1 MYYFTHYYQ
10 PKQCT
15 TGKCILCLY
24 LYVVKSVHFGKTV
37 VMCFSFLSPASWLV
51 SALHTTTEMR
61 IKQSSSAWSPRSC
74 TISHTAQTASPVK
87 RPRWGWQNPFT
98 VSSALFPRAQTE
110 IVTYAHIVRKYPTAL
125 LFGWSH
131 GITVLKELINHQ
143 IKCVHA
149 WVFCFHACRA
159 HWGCGNSFFCFFCIS
174 WWGIIYIS
182 LKLIIRSLLNA
193 EGSGAPSL
201 PESLL
206 LMLNLMHAVCL
217 YSCLLE
223 SPAVISSAHL
233 VRFLIA
239 DDGKPA

>member
-1 MYYFTHYYQ
+1 MGCFTCTLLHTITNNNIYGKEVYFVF
-10 PKQCT
+10 
-15 TGKCILCLY
+15 IS
-24 LYVVKSVHFGKTV
+24 YVVKSVHYGNTV
-37 VMCFSFLSPASWLV
+37 VICFPFLSPASWLV
-51 SALHTTTEMR
+51 SALRTTTEMR

-159 HWGCGNSFFCFFCIS
+159 HWGCGNSFFFFFCIS

-182 LKLIIRSLLNA
+182 LKPIIRSLLNA
-193 EGSGAPSL
+193 AGSGACSL
-201 PESLL
+201 PPPLSLWISAT
-206 LMLNLMHAVCL
+206 NTQFDACCL
-217 YSCLLE
+217 
-223 SPAVISSAHL
+223 PVL
-233 VRFLIA
+233 VPIRE
-239 DDGKPA
+239 P